1 MATKL
6 EELVKKFNSE
16 HDGTI
21 LVTGNVT
28 YNIDRIPFSSPRAN
42 YMTYGG
48 IPLGRLIELAGE
60 ENGGKTTTALDIAA
74 NAQKYFQTEWEEEV
88 ERLNNTKNPTK
99 SQTTRLQYLM
109 ERGPRKVV
117 WIDSENT
124 FDDLWAEKNGVDV
137 TILLKMTPQQE
148 YAEEIFEMTLAL
160 LDTGDVGLA
169 ILDSLGILMSKQ
181 QYEKNVE
188 DKTYGGIAMALTRF
202 SKEACMICAKQKCS
216 FIGIN
221 QLRDDMSSMY
231 GGTTTTGGRAWKHN
245 CSLRIMF
252 RKGNLFDEKYKDIPR
267 KSETAIGNM
276 VEMQIVKTKVCKPDR
291 LKGSYTLLYE
301 NGVDAL
307 HDLIDLS
314 ISYGLINKSGA
325 WFTFVEPETGE
336 LVMDVDGDN
345 VKVQGESNVRKYLLE
360 NEELTQKYYSEIHKI
375 CTIQEN

>member
-16 HDGTI
+16 HEGTI

-117 WIDSENT
+117 WVDSENT

-221 QLRDDMSSMY
+221 QLRDDMNSMY

-301 NGVDAL
+301 SGVDAL

-375 CTIQEN
+375 CTTQEN

>member
-216 FIGIN
+216 FVGIN
-221 QLRDDMSSMY
+221 QLRDDMNSMY

-301 NGVDAL
+301 SGVDAL

-375 CTIQEN
+375 YTTQEN